1 MSGKRVLAPTSAA
14 SGANLSILRATQP
27 GLETHRRQEMSQGR
41 AAARARPH
49 DQADYDREY
58 PSLCLLVGVQRRGW
72 TLDALKSAI

>member
-1 MSGKRVLAPTSAA
+1 MSGEENF
-14 SGANLSILRATQP
+14 GADLGSERRQPSILRATQP